1 MNRKTFR
8 LESDLSADMHRL
20 APTGS
25 TVDGIQN
32 EPKPQKEQQTQFN
45 PFSMRFKVGNL
56 GFFTRS
62 LAEPVVTRRTV
73 HTDER

>member
-45 PFSMRFKVGNL
+45 PF
-56 GFFTRS
+56 
-62 LAEPVVTRRTV
+62 
-73 HTDER
+73 